1 MWALSTFLPGHLQ
14 DLPPPCSRGF
24 VSEPPG
30 RGLQWVWVQGPRGT
44 EPLRPPRAPAEPEE
58 GCGEGNGQVVGLH
71 LKEPRGR
78 AVWHCSHPP
87 WGSSRAG
94 AAGAG
99 LAERAQATGRHPLWA
114 AGRGGHVGSLATPT
128 RCPPPGSAPRTTA
141 LGCSLS
147 GTMLTPRSTRVRDS
161 PSCGTARTLSW
172 WVGPR
177 HGPWGLGTLPWG
189 TEGQWFDLP
198 RWGPGWHLS
207 GAGGSRL
214 VAEVGSCSPP
224 RKRTFRAWLVG

>member
-58 GCGEGNGQVVGLH
+58 GCGEGDGQVVGLH

-99 LAERAQATGRHPLWA
+99 LAERAQATGRHPLRA
-114 AGRGGHVGSLATPT
+114 AGSRWPCGLTCDPHPVPPARVSTPHYSPGLLIERNDAYTKVYSRAGLALMWNREDSLMVGGPT
-128 RCPPPGSAPRTTA
+128 SWA
-141 LGCSLS
+141 LGAGDAS
-147 GTMLTPRSTRVRDS
+147 
-161 PSCGTARTLSW
+161 
-172 WVGPR
+172 VGHR
-177 HGPWGLGTLPWG
+177 GP
-189 TEGQWFDLP
+189 
-198 RWGPGWHLS
+198 
-207 GAGGSRL
+207 
-214 VAEVGSCSPP
+214 VV
-224 RKRTFRAWLVG
+224 